1 MNIFTIIIICIV
13 LLFIANYFRNYSLMY
28 IEPYYN
34 TRIVSVDEYAK
45 TLKNNNKKEL
55 FRIGLAPNTK
65 IYNEDCDLKCDNKN
79 CKILNEMTK
88 NLDKCLKCNATENKC
103 FRKSIIGGNCDDC
116 DKSIEDKLDCYNIFN
131 FGCVPP
137 DNLDSVNGVK
147 PYYIQIPE
155 TNPNSPFN
163 KKCVFCWNI
172 LDNL

>member
-65 IYNEDCDLKCDNKN
+65 IYNKDCDLKCDNKN
-79 CKILNEMTK
+79 CKILNEMSK